1 MCDTFVYGC
10 DRDCRYIGCGFY
22 NLFIQS
28 QVLQTLN
35 MDAFGYQAAA
45 FPGLA
50 PERIRYQV
58 ERDELQQVMASL
70 RARYGRRRLF
80 RIADVAEVVRELR
93 RDRDFTTPQPVTP
106 KREEPPTIRRL
117 YIDCNLD

>member
-10 DRDCRYIGCGFY
+10 DSDCRYIGVGFY

-28 QVLQTLN
+28 QVFSELN
-35 MDAFGYQAAA
+35 MDAFGYQAARY
-45 FPGLA
+45 PGLA
-50 PERIRYQV
+50 PERVPYQI

-80 RIADVAEVVRELR
+80 RIADVAEVVREIR
-93 RDRDFTTPQPVTP
+93 RERDFATPQPVTP
-106 KREEPPTIRRL
+106 RREEPPTVRRL
-117 YIDCNLD
+117 HIDMNID